1 MSHSNKRW
9 HLFIDRPVQSA
20 LLARVV
26 LYWAV
31 SLLTQVLMV
40 VFFAVISSSP
50 DDFYLRAQ
58 QLWSHLQLAIIAS
71 ALILPL
77 ILLDVLRL
85 SHRWVGPIFRVRS
98 ALRSLSRGERVPPIR
113 LRQGDFWQ
121 ELAGD
126 FNVVA
131 DQLRR
136 QQASA
141 STELTDENLA
151 TVADD

>member
-1 MSHSNKRW
+1 MPQSNKRW
-9 HLFIDRPVQSA
+9 RLFIDRPIQSA

-50 DDFYLRAQ
+50 DDFYVRAQ

-71 ALILPL
+71 AVVLPL

-85 SHRWVGPIFRVRS
+85 SHRWVGPIFRVRT
-98 ALRSLSRGERVPPIR
+98 ALHALSRGEHVPPIR
-113 LRQGDFWQ
+113 LRENDFWQ

-126 FNVVA
+126 FNVIA
-131 DQLRR
+131 DQFSK
-136 QQASA
+136 QNATSP
-141 STELTDENLA
+141 TVTDENLA
-151 TVADD
+151 ALAKD